1 PFMTPERFSEEQRQ
15 FFATGTG
22 FLQSDVFPAIAR
34 IEAKDNDL
42 LRQLLGKAG
51 DLGLTAVDVP
61 EAFGGLGLD
70 ETTSMLVAE
79 SQSGYASWATTFG
92 AHVGIG
98 SLPIVFF
105 GTPARKARYLP
116 DLASGKK
123 VAAYALSEA
132 GSGSDALS
140 AKTVAR
146 LSPDGKHYL
155 VNGGKMWITNGGFA
169 DVYVVFLKVDGT
181 KFTALIVERG
191 TPGFTRGREEHKLG
205 IRGSSTTP
213 LIFEDAP
220 VPVENVLG
228 EVGKGHKIAFN
239 ILNVGRLKLAAFTL
253 GGMKWT
259 LRTAAAYASQR
270 KQFGKSIASFGLI
283 REKLARAAAQT
294 YASEAM
300 TYRAA
305 GAIDDAIAQL
315 SDPGDPQG
323 VMAAIEEYAIEASI
337 MKVTGSE
344 WMFQII
350 DEALQ
355 IHGGNG
361 FVEAYPIERAYR
373 DCRVNRIFEGTNE
386 INRLLIPGMIFKR
399 AVKGAMPLMAAVQQ
413 LDEELTDPRHFPPSA
428 SAFGSGPGAGKAV
441 TLLPVGRL
449 AAERR
454 GAEMA

>member
-1 PFMTPERFSEEQRQ
+1 
-15 FFATGTG
+15 
-22 FLQSDVFPAIAR
+22 
-34 IEAKDNDL
+34 
-42 LRQLLGKAG
+42 
-51 DLGLTAVDVP
+51 
-61 EAFGGLGLD
+61 
-70 ETTSMLVAE
+70 
-79 SQSGYASWATTFG
+79 
-92 AHVGIG
+92 
-98 SLPIVFF
+98 
-105 GTPARKARYLP
+105 
-116 DLASGKK
+116 

-191 TPGFTRGREEHKLG
+191 TPGFTQGREEHKLG

-213 LIFEDAP
+213 LIFEDAL

-259 LRTAAAYASQR
+259 LHAAASYASQR
-270 KQFGKSIASFGLI
+270 KQFGKNIASFGLI

-315 SDPGDPQG
+315 ADKCCGPRPPPVAGRAGSSDQCCGLRPPPVAG
-323 VMAAIEEYAIEASI
+323 
-337 MKVTGSE
+337 
-344 WMFQII
+344 
-350 DEALQ
+350 
-355 IHGGNG
+355 
-361 FVEAYPIERAYR
+361 RA
-373 DCRVNRIFEGTNE
+373 
-386 INRLLIPGMIFKR
+386 
-399 AVKGAMPLMAAVQQ
+399 
-413 LDEELTDPRHFPPSA
+413 
-428 SAFGSGPGAGKAV
+428 
-441 TLLPVGRL
+441 
-449 AAERR
+449 
-454 GAEMA
+454 